1 MYITIQ
7 GSTYADARRVMFPG
21 SGNVAFIGESIP
33 AGLDAPGVIG
43 VYRDDGFLLREDDAA
58 QFNRVSS
65 QAGALLL
72 TNRPL
77 PEPTV
82 VQEETATV
90 EEIEQA
96 IAEGVNGV

>member
-1 MYITIQ
+1 MYITIK
-7 GSTYADARRVMFPG
+7 GNKYADVRRAAFPG
-21 SGNVAFIGESIP
+21 SGNIAFIGDSIP

-58 QFNRVSS
+58 QFQRVAS

-72 TNRPL
+72 TNQPL

-82 VQEETATV
+82 EQEETATV
-90 EEIEQA
+90 GEIEEA
-96 IAEGVNGV
+96 IAEGVNAV

>member
-7 GSTYADARRVMFPG
+7 GNTYVNVRRVVFPG
-21 SGNVAFIGESIP
+21 SGNVAFIGDSIP
-33 AGLDAPGVIG
+33 AELDAPGVIG

-58 QFNRVSS
+58 EFERISS

-72 TNRPL
+72 TNQPL

-82 VQEETATV
+82 EQDETATV
-90 EEIEQA
+90 GEIEQA

>member
-1 MYITIQ
+1 MYITIL
-7 GSTYADARRVMFPG
+7 GGTYANVRRAAFRG

-58 QFNRVSS
+58 QFQRVAS

-72 TNRPL
+72 TNQPL

-90 EEIEQA
+90 EEIEEA
-96 IAEGVNGV
+96 IAEGVNAV